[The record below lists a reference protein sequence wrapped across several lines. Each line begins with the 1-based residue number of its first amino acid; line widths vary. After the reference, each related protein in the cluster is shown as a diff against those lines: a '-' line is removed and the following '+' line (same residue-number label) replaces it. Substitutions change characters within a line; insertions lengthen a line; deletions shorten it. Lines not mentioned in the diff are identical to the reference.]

1 MLYDLYQAQA
11 DFLIPFREAARFG
24 AGLAQLWETGCCA
37 RPPLLRHL
45 RATWSL
51 FAEAGLTH
59 RRPSFGIAAVD
70 IGNRVVDVVEEAADD
85 TPFGTLL
92 HFRKNAA
99 VAQPR
104 VLLVAPMSGHFATLL
119 RNTVEVMLPEHDVY
133 ITDWKN
139 ARDIPLDAG
148 AFGLDEFVS
157 HLIRFL
163 EVIGPGA
170 HIVAVCQPAVPAL
183 AAVALMAEA
192 GNPAQPRSMTLMAGP
207 IDTRMNPTNVNDL
220 AMSRPIAWFEKNLI
234 SAVPWGFPGA
244 RRRVYPGFLQLAA
257 FISMNLDRHVT
268 AHITQ
273 FRNLVGGDQSS
284 AEAHRRF
291 YGEYGAVMDLPAEFY
306 LQTVK
311 TVFQDH
317 ALPKGEMMYRDR
329 PIDPEQIR
337 RVALFTVEGEFDD
350 ISGVGQTEAA
360 HRLCANIPP
369 ERKAHWMQPGVGH
382 YGVFNG
388 SRFRAEIAPRIAD
401 FILSMSQGAGTK
413 RRGPA
418 MRQIGDGEAGRTGNG
433 ATRAQVRA

>member
-1 MLYDLYQAQA
+1 MLYDLYQVQA
-11 DFLIPFREAARFG
+11 DFLLPFREAARFG
-24 AGLAQLWETGCCA
+24 AGLAQLLETGGCA
-37 RPPLLRHL
+37 RTPLLRHL
-45 RATWSL
+45 RAGWSL
-51 FAEAGLTH
+51 FAETGLTH
-59 RRPSFGIAAVD
+59 RRPSFRIDSVD
-70 IGNRVVDVVEEAADD
+70 LGDRVVGVTEEAADD

-92 HFRKNAA
+92 HFRKDA
-99 VAQPR
+99 VVEQPR

-119 RNTVEVMLPEHDVY
+119 RNTVEVMLPEHDIY

-139 ARDIPLDAG
+139 ARDVPVSAG

-163 EVIGPGA
+163 EVMGPGA

-207 IDTRMNPTNVNDL
+207 IDTRVSPTKVNEL
-220 AMSRPIAWFEKNLI
+220 AMSRPIDWFEKNLI

-257 FISMNLDRHVT
+257 FISMNLDRHLT

-306 LQTVK
+306 LETVQR
-311 TVFQDH
+311 VFQDH
-317 ALPKGEMMYRDR
+317 HLPRGVLTWRGQPVR
-329 PIDPEQIR
+329 PEAIR
-337 RVALFTVEGEFDD
+337 RTGLLTVEGERDD
-350 ISGVGQTEAA
+350 ICAIGQTVAA
-360 HRLCANIPP
+360 LDLCSGIRVNL
-369 ERKAHWMQPGVGH
+369 KQNHLQSGVGH
-382 YGVFNG
+382 YGVFAG
-388 SRFRAEIAPRIAD
+388 KRWAREVYPRVREMI
-401 FILSMSQGAGTK
+401 
-413 RRGPA
+413 
-418 MRQIGDGEAGRTGNG
+418 
-433 ATRAQVRA
+433 QVMN